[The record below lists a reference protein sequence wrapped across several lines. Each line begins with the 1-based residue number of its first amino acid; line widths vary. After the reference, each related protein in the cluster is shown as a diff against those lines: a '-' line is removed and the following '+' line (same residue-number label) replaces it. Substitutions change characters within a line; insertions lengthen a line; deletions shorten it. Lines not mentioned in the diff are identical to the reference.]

1 MEHCRRDGGE
11 GAQVPLEAALKLSG
25 HPWELRERV
34 APRPTGWPPEPEKQ
48 SITQMARGLTIPVL
62 GEAVAM
68 E

>member
-1 MEHCRRDGGE
+1 M
-11 GAQVPLEAALKLSG
+11 PLEAALKLSG